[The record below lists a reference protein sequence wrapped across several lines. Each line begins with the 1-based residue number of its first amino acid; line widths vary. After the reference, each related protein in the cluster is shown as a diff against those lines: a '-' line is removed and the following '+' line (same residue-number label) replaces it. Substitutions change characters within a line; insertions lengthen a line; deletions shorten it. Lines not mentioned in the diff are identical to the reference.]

1 MEINKTTTSQMEM
14 YSRFRVDQPS
24 TRTATPHSAHTQNA
38 GASRMDTVSVSEEAM
53 LRTEA
58 YRAAMNGPDVRQ
70 DKVDALKDRIS
81 NGTYQINSRQIAAG
95 MLGMEKA
102 LLTR

>member
-24 TRTATPHSAHTQNA
+24 TRTATPHSAQTPNA
-38 GASRMDTVSVSEEAM
+38 DASRMDTVSVSEE
-53 LRTEA
+53 
-58 YRAAMNGPDVRQ
+58 AMNGPDVRQ